1 MISNYL
7 NRPNNSI
14 INHLGAG
21 SYWRP
26 LPQLSSNLVT
36 QSALNF
42 IFLERY
48 FKIIFK
54 SGIVYSNHLFYN
66 SFYFFKFYMLSI
78 PVYMTEDNLYRFY
91 QIKRFKGAHK
101 KKKKKEFLVRKFLHF
116 INFSKMSLY
125 RYGSWVLI
133 SFFIYLPEILK
144 RLSFESNTQLSQKT
158 TLGIKANNASSFY
171 LKNTW
176 FFIYLCKTDFYLKP

>member
-7 NRPNNSI
+7 NRPNNAL

-26 LPQLSSNLVT
+26 LPQLASSLTT
-36 QSALNF
+36 QSALNS

-54 SGIVYSNHLFYN
+54 SGVVYSNHLFYN
-66 SFYFFKFYMLSI
+66 SLFFYKIYMLSV

-91 QIKRFKGAHK
+91 QVKRFRGVHK
-101 KKKKKEFLVRKFLHF
+101 IKKKKEFLIRKFLHF

-125 RYGSWVLI
+125 RYGSWVLVT
-133 SFFIYLPEILK
+133 FFMYLPEILK
-144 RLSFESNTQLSQKT
+144 RLKLKDSQLGSGLRVAARS
-158 TLGIKANNASSFY
+158 TLVAHSSLNRTWISLYRFRLNFY
-171 LKNTW
+171 NL
-176 FFIYLCKTDFYLKP
+176 I